1 MPVAF
6 RILGEAEMLIDGEQ
20 KDIGHSRQRNVL
32 IALLAEANHAV
43 TVEQMV
49 ERVWGEG
56 APHRSVSTLYTYVSR
71 LRRTLA
77 GVDEIAIAKQG
88 GGYVLRV
95 DPMCVDLHVFQSLV
109 AKAAVSDE
117 VSRFAL
123 LDQALA
129 LWRGPMPDDPDT
141 TWFVELREHAHRQRW
156 TATLDRTD
164 LALRGHGQAVSLP
177 ELTMQVQKHPMDE
190 RLAGQFMVA
199 LDQSGNRGH
208 ALQHYV
214 QIRGR
219 LADELGVDPSP
230 ALQAIHQTI
239 LTREV
244 EHSVTRPISTAAVPT
259 AVTARMLPAPPRS
272 FTGREDQ
279 VRQLLRDVT
288 PDHHGTDDVSPSG
301 ICAIDGMA
309 GIGKTALAL
318 HVAHRVAHQF
328 PDGQFFLDLQAHTPG
343 QLPLDHEDA
352 LSLLLTAAGVNPST
366 IPVDLA
372 ARFALWRNITAKK
385 AVLIILDNAVDH
397 DHVRPFLPDSSQSL
411 ILITSR
417 RRLEAIQD
425 TESLSLSVLSPTEAQ
440 ELFVRVSR
448 TGEQRPELIE
458 VLTELCGR
466 LPLAITLLAG
476 RLRHH
481 QSWTLQYLVDKV
493 TNTRDR
499 LTELRAEN
507 LSVAT
512 AFDLSYQNLSA
523 DLQRLFRLLGNH
535 PGPDLDVHAASALSG
550 CKVATI
556 TEQLDAL
563 YTHHLIE
570 EPTPGRYRCHDL
582 VRSYARARAISD
594 DTTEDRDRSLAR
606 LTAYYL
612 HTCVAANLHL
622 PQSLTPLPV
631 PVNPAN
637 LATRTF
643 TDAPDAYRWL
653 EADFPNA
660 AACVTHTSVRN
671 NVRDTI
677 ALSGAVF
684 PYLRLRGFWHLALTV
699 NQSALAAARA
709 AQDRHG
715 EALVLSR
722 LGHSQVLTDDYPS
735 ATQSFLQAHEIFV
748 RIEDLTGQAVALHH
762 LGSMRYLTD
771 DVQGSA
777 EILNQAHRLYSQ
789 ISDLR
794 GMTQTLVDLG
804 QVQYLTGA
812 YEAALKTLESAY
824 EMSVRLRD
832 RGCQSA
838 ALNNLGQVNYLIGQR
853 TLAAEQLAQAYAI
866 SLNLGDLIGQAQ
878 ILVDIGQIHYSE
890 GKFDEALA
898 TLNAAR
904 KIFIELNNRLG
915 HAHSLYHIGKIQHQ
929 LGKLTTARANLNQ
942 SHAFY
947 SQLGNNVGIT
957 EASNELREIL
967 FSEKT
972 VHKSID
978 YHREALHLAQRCGL
992 RAEEARALQGI
1003 SKFLIAQGKRKE
1015 AEEILGRAHIIRM
1028 SLEITKS
1035 DIS

>member
-6 RILGEAEMLIDGEQ
+6 RILGDTEVLIDGEQ
-20 KDIGHSRQRNVL
+20 RAIGHSRQRNVL
-32 IALLAEANHAV
+32 IALLADANHAV
-43 TVEQMV
+43 TVEQLV

-56 APHRSVSTLYTYVSR
+56 APHRPVSTLYTYVSR
-71 LRRTLA
+71 LRRALA
-77 GVDEIAIAKQG
+77 GIDEIAIAKQG

-109 AKAAVSDE
+109 AKAAVSDD
-117 VSRFAL
+117 VSRLAL

-129 LWRGPMPDDPDT
+129 LWRGPMPDGPDT

-164 LALRGHGQAVSLP
+164 LALRGHGQTVSLP
-177 ELTMQVQKHPMDE
+177 DLTMLVQKHPVDE
-190 RLAGQFMVA
+190 RLAGQFMIA

-214 QIRGR
+214 QIRR
-219 LADELGVDPSP
+219 HLADELGVDPSP

-244 EHSVTRPISTAAVPT
+244 EHAATRPISTEPAPS
-259 AVTARMLPAPPRS
+259 AVTARMLPAQPRS

-279 VRQLLRDVT
+279 IRQLLRDVT
-288 PDHHGTDDVSPSG
+288 PDHRGTDDVSPSG

-318 HVAHRVAHQF
+318 HVAHRVADQF

-343 QLPLDHEDA
+343 QVPLDRDDA
-352 LSLLLTAAGVNPST
+352 LSLLLTAAGVDPSA

-372 ARFALWRNITAKK
+372 ARSALWRDITAKK
-385 AVLIILDNAVDH
+385 AVLIVLDNAADH
-397 DHVRPFLPDSSQSL
+397 DHVRPLLPDSPRSL

-425 TESLSLSVLSPTEAQ
+425 TESLSLAVLPPVEAQ
-440 ELFVRVSR
+440 DLFVRVSR
-448 TGEQRPELIE
+448 TCEERPELVE
-458 VLTELCGR
+458 ALTELCGR

-481 QSWTLQYLVDKV
+481 QSWTLQYLFDKV

-507 LSVAT
+507 LGVAT
-512 AFDLSYQNLSA
+512 AFDLSYQNLPA

-535 PGPDLDVHAASALSG
+535 PGPDIDVHAASALNG
-550 CKVATI
+550 CEAATT

-582 VRSYARARAISD
+582 VRHYARTLAISD
-594 DTTEDRDRSLAR
+594 DTAEDRDHTLAR

-612 HTCVAANLHL
+612 HTCVAANLYL

-631 PVNPAN
+631 PANPAN
-637 LATRTF
+637 LTTRTF
-643 TDAPDAYRWL
+643 TNAPDAYRWL
-653 EADFPNA
+653 EGDYPNA
-660 AACVTHTSVRN
+660 AACVTHPSARN
-671 NVRDTI
+671 NIRDTI

-699 NQSALAAARA
+699 NQSALATARA
-709 AQDRHG
+709 VQDRRS

-722 LGHSQVLTDDYPS
+722 LGHNQVLTDDYPS
-735 ATQSFLQAHEIFV
+735 ATQNFLQAHEIF
-748 RIEDLTGQAVALHH
+748 IHIKDLAGQAVALHH

-771 DVQGSA
+771 DVLGSA
-777 EILNQAHRLYSQ
+777 ELLTQAHTLYSQ
-789 ISDLR
+789 VGDLR

-812 YEAALKTLESAY
+812 YEAALENLHSAY
-824 EMSVRLRD
+824 EMSFRLSD

-838 ALNNLGQVNYLIGQR
+838 ALNNLGQVHYLIGQR
-853 TLAAEQLAQAYAI
+853 TLAAEQLAQAYVI
-866 SLNLGDLIGQAQ
+866 SLDLGDRIGQAQ

-890 GKFDEALA
+890 GRFDEALT
-898 TLNAAR
+898 TLDTAR
-904 KIFIELNNRLG
+904 AIFVELNNRLG

-929 LGKLTTARANLNQ
+929 QGELTTARTNLNQ

-947 SQLGNNVGIT
+947 LHLRNNVGLA
-957 EASNELREIL
+957 EVNNELGEISS
-967 FSEKT
+967 SEQIF
-972 VHKSID
+972 HESLD
-978 YHREALHLAQRCGL
+978 HHREALHLAQHCGL
-992 RAEEARALQGI
+992 KAEEARALRGI
-1003 SKFLIAQGKRKE
+1003 GKSLTAYGNHKE
-1015 AEEILGRAHIIRM
+1015 AEEILTRAHVIHA
-1028 SLEITKS
+1028 SLGTARGI
-1035 DIS
+1035 